1 MVRTNFENLR
11 VYQLSEEIADLTWE
25 IVVKWK
31 RLAQNTVGQ
40 QLIKQADSIGAN
52 IAEGTGRGSYAD
64 NRRFARI
71 ARGSLFEVKHW
82 LRRAYRRDLLS
93 ETEVSKLQNLINEL
107 TPKLS
112 AYINSIGNRKEKSD
126 KQKQI
131 CLDNLFLFT
140 TNNAFYA
147 KLQLATNNEQPT
159 ANNLPHVIHANDSE
173 ADYIGA
179 YNQQCKV
186 YNTKQTIYN

>member
-11 VYQLSEEIADLTWE
+11 VYQLSEEISDLIWE

-31 RLAQNTVGQ
+31 RLAQDTVGKQ
-40 QLIKQADSIGAN
+40 IIKAADSIGAN

-126 KQKQI
+126 KQK
-131 CLDNLFLFT
+131 
-140 TNNAFYA
+140 
-147 KLQLATNNEQPT
+147 
-159 ANNLPHVIHANDSE
+159 
-173 ADYIGA
+173 
-179 YNQQCKV
+179 
-186 YNTKQTIYN
+186 

>member
-1 MVRTNFENLR
+1 VVQKLEKYREDILMVRTNFENLR
-11 VYQLSEEIADLTWE
+11 VYQLSEEISDLIWE
-25 IVVKWK
+25 MVVKWK
-31 RLAQNTVGQ
+31 RLAQDTVGK
-40 QLIKQADSIGAN
+40 QLIKAADSIGAN

-93 ETEVSKLQNLINEL
+93 ENEVSKLQNLINEL

-126 KQKQI
+126 KQK
-131 CLDNLFLFT
+131 
-140 TNNAFYA
+140 
-147 KLQLATNNEQPT
+147 
-159 ANNLPHVIHANDSE
+159 
-173 ADYIGA
+173 
-179 YNQQCKV
+179 
-186 YNTKQTIYN
+186 

>member
-1 MVRTNFENLR
+1 MIRTNFENLR
-11 VYQLSEEIADLTWE
+11 VYQLSEEISDLIWE

-31 RLAQNTVGQ
+31 RLAQDTVGKQ
-40 QLIKQADSIGAN
+40 IIKAADSIGAN

-93 ETEVSKLQNLINEL
+93 ENEVSNLQNLINEL

-112 AYINSIGNRKEKSD
+112 AYINSIGNRKEKAD
-126 KQKQI
+126 KQK
-131 CLDNLFLFT
+131 
-140 TNNAFYA
+140 
-147 KLQLATNNEQPT
+147 
-159 ANNLPHVIHANDSE
+159 
-173 ADYIGA
+173 
-179 YNQQCKV
+179 
-186 YNTKQTIYN
+186 

>member
-11 VYQLSEEIADLTWE
+11 VYQLSEEIADLTWD

-31 RLAQNTVGQ
+31 RLAQDTVGK
-40 QLIKQADSIGAN
+40 QLIKSADSIGAN

-93 ETEVSKLQNLINEL
+93 ENEVSKLQNLVNEL

-112 AYINSIGNRKEKSD
+112 AYINSIGNRKNKSD
-126 KQKQI
+126 KK
-131 CLDNLFLFT
+131 
-140 TNNAFYA
+140 
-147 KLQLATNNEQPT
+147 K
-159 ANNLPHVIHANDSE
+159 
-173 ADYIGA
+173 
-179 YNQQCKV
+179 
-186 YNTKQTIYN
+186 

>member
-31 RLAQNTVGQ
+31 RLAQDTVGK
-40 QLIKQADSIGAN
+40 QLIKSADSIGAN

-82 LRRAYRRDLLS
+82 LRRAYRRDLLT
-93 ETEVSKLQNLINEL
+93 ENEVSKLHHLINEL

-112 AYINSIGNRKEKSD
+112 AYINSIGKRKEKAD
-126 KQKQI
+126 KQK
-131 CLDNLFLFT
+131 
-140 TNNAFYA
+140 
-147 KLQLATNNEQPT
+147 
-159 ANNLPHVIHANDSE
+159 
-173 ADYIGA
+173 
-179 YNQQCKV
+179 
-186 YNTKQTIYN
+186 

>member
-11 VYQLSEEIADLTWE
+11 VYQLSKEIADLTWE
-25 IVVKWK
+25 IVVTWK
-31 RLAQNTVGQ
+31 RLAQDTVGKT
-40 QLIKQADSIGAN
+40 LIRAADSIGAN

-93 ETEVSKLQNLINEL
+93 ENEVSKLQNIINEL

-112 AYINSIGNRKEKSD
+112 AYINSIGNKVKKIEKG
-126 KQKQI
+126 KIMQK
-131 CLDNLFLFT
+131 
-140 TNNAFYA
+140 
-147 KLQLATNNEQPT
+147 
-159 ANNLPHVIHANDSE
+159 
-173 ADYIGA
+173 
-179 YNQQCKV
+179 
-186 YNTKQTIYN
+186 